1 MKGNERAR
9 FRGFTLIEL
18 AVVIT
23 IISLVALLIFPRL
36 GSLGLGSLRTEARR
50 IQSQIQFL
58 FNLSV
63 LEKGDYR
70 MVFDLDEQCY
80 WAEKRQGAEY
90 TQSNLGLLSKYC
102 LPSALVISELE
113 ALGRKSAQYGAE
125 YIYFSPFGY
134 VEEARIY
141 LTNSSGEGFS
151 LFTEPITGQVNVYPG
166 HYGFKD
172 LER

>member
-1 MKGNERAR
+1 MKGDERAG

-36 GSLGLGSLRTEARR
+36 GSFGLGSLRAEARR
-50 IQSQIQFL
+50 IQSQVQFL

-63 LEKGDYR
+63 LEKGEYR

-80 WAEKRQGAEY
+80 WAEKKQDAEY
-90 TQSNLGLLSKYC
+90 TESNLTLLSKYC
-102 LPSALVISELE
+102 LPSTLVISELE
-113 ALGRKSAQYGAE
+113 VLGRKSTQYGTE

-134 VEEARIY
+134 VEKTRIY

-151 LFTEPITGQVNVYPG
+151 LFTEPIIGQVNVYPG